1 MSDSGSPAKIPV
13 ITIDG
18 PSGSGKGTISLRL
31 ARQLGLHFLDS
42 GALYR
47 VLALAARQANI
58 DLQDEAALAALA
70 GELDV
75 SFPAGDACEGK
86 IMLSGQDVSRDIR
99 SETCGNDASRVAALR
114 SVRSALL
121 DRQRSFRQPPGLVA
135 DGRDMGTVVF
145 PDALV
150 KVFLTASPEER
161 AKRRYNQLKE
171 KGISANLESLV
182 NEVAERDHRDSTRAL
197 SPLRPADDAHIL
209 DTSHLD
215 IEQSLDRVL
224 AWVAPALKL

>member
-75 SFPAGDACEGK
+75 SFPAEDACEGK

-161 AKRRYNQLKE
+161 ANRRYNQLKE

>member
-1 MSDSGSPAKIPV
+1 M
-13 ITIDG
+13 
-18 PSGSGKGTISLRL
+18 
-31 ARQLGLHFLDS
+31 
-42 GALYR
+42 
-47 VLALAARQANI
+47 
-58 DLQDEAALAALA
+58 
-70 GELDV
+70 
-75 SFPAGDACEGK
+75 
-86 IMLSGQDVSRDIR
+86 
-99 SETCGNDASRVAALR
+99 
-114 SVRSALL
+114 
-121 DRQRSFRQPPGLVA
+121 
-135 DGRDMGTVVF
+135 
-145 PDALV
+145 

>member
-1 MSDSGSPAKIPV
+1 
-13 ITIDG
+13 
-18 PSGSGKGTISLRL
+18 
-31 ARQLGLHFLDS
+31 
-42 GALYR
+42 
-47 VLALAARQANI
+47 
-58 DLQDEAALAALA
+58 
-70 GELDV
+70 
-75 SFPAGDACEGK
+75 
-86 IMLSGQDVSRDIR
+86 
-99 SETCGNDASRVAALR
+99 
-114 SVRSALL
+114 
-121 DRQRSFRQPPGLVA
+121 
-135 DGRDMGTVVF
+135 MGTVVF

-161 AKRRYNQLKE
+161 ANRRYNQLKE